1 MGHRSDKGRTLCAP
15 PDESLGRAKNRR
27 LTTRLGE
34 PTVEDLQK
42 RLLAQSFPR
51 LQMSLIVILAGIGAF
66 LCSAGLLASG
76 VSSMAARYFVATAIG
91 YMVFLL
97 LIRVWLAYQRRRWS
111 IDLDVPL
118 DAVPDGDLGTPSFS
132 GGGGSFGGGGAG
144 RSFDSAGAPV
154 MPRRISIAD
163 ARSSSSMDAGSS
175 IDLVPDLDE
184 AWPFALG
191 VILLLA
197 GVVALAFVIY
207 ASPVLFAEVLL
218 DAAVVGAVYRRA
230 RRRSRAHWLQGV
242 VRRIWLPATA
252 LCVFVALAGLAL
264 QASEPGVRSLGDV
277 IETRSAP

>member
-1 MGHRSDKGRTLCAP
+1 
-15 PDESLGRAKNRR
+15 
-27 LTTRLGE
+27 LGE
-34 PTVEDLQK
+34 PTVEDLRK

-51 LQMSLIVILAGIGAF
+51 LQMSLIVILAGLGAF
-66 LCSAGLLASG
+66 LCSVGLLAIG
-76 VSSMAARYFVATAIG
+76 ISSMAARYFVATAIG
-91 YMVFLL
+91 YVVFLIL
-97 LIRVWLAYQRRRWS
+97 VRAWLSYQRRHWS

-118 DAVPDGDLGTPSFS
+118 DAVSHGDPGMPSFS

-154 MPRRISIAD
+154 MPRPISIAD
-163 ARSSSSMDAGSS
+163 VPSSSSIDGSSS

-207 ASPVLFAEVLL
+207 SSPVLFAEVLL

-230 RRRSRAHWLQGV
+230 RRRSRAHWLHGV
-242 VRRIWLPATA
+242 VRRTWLPATA
-252 LCVFVALAGLAL
+252 LCAFVALAGFAL
-264 QASEPGVRSLGDV
+264 QASAPGARSLGGV
-277 IETRSAP
+277 IGTHSEP